1 MAGIKLVPG
10 RMAQLRQTLNTEQA
24 RLQDTADQLARIAAA
39 LDMDLKARQS
49 IDSGLTR
56 LRSDLKRQAGNL
68 GTMVGLAQTA
78 EAGLG
83 QTDQELANKAS
94 ELLYTLRQM
103 MQSAG
108 AAGGA
113 GGVGYSPSRPSFTLG
128 SLLDSSAFQNVTDLF
143 GFTLV
148 NYDPIG
154 VSLQELS
161 GKIRDSLSALASPTG
176 LATAA
181 GAGVALAGTGLGS
194 LLGALDGG
202 GKVLGASSQKSTAK
216 KTSTSKKKKKETWQD
231 KLKGLGSSLAGAASD
246 AWEDAKDAAS
256 DAWED
261 AKDAASDAWEDVKDT
276 ASDAWEGVKDA
287 ASDTW
292 EGAKDL
298 ADKAAELGGD
308 VWGKVK
314 DIANS
319 KPMEYVWEMGGSTL
333 GGLGDVFSFCVNVGK
348 GNFTGAAADTYSFVD
363 NFFDFS
369 QDLSALGAYGLGAGF
384 EALGIGG
391 DDVMDRAIEMADE
404 ISGRDGLKGE
414 LEASGFGTAADI
426 VGGVD
431 ATVGTYKFVTGIS
444 GLKDG
449 VSGIFTAKDHSAE
462 LKKVLFEASGWK
474 LPSAVTGSNA
484 VLQDIGKS
492 GAVISN
498 VNMAYKYLDGFL
510 NDSGLEA
517 ILGNTKPGK
526 IITGPEKILESLTDE
541 KVSLPGSDQY
551 NDQDGDV

>member
-24 RLQDTADQLARIAAA
+24 RLQETADQLARIAAS
-39 LDMDLKARQS
+39 LDMELKARQS
-49 IDSGLTR
+49 IDSNLTR
-56 LRSDLKRQAGNL
+56 LRSDLKRQAGNM
-68 GTMVGLAQTA
+68 GTMVGLANTA
-78 EAGLG
+78 EAGLAE
-83 QTDQELANKAS
+83 TDQDLANKAS
-94 ELLYTLRQM
+94 ELLYTMRQM

-113 GGVGYSPSRPSFTLG
+113 GSAGPSFPKTSFTLG
-128 SLLDSSAFQNVTDLF
+128 SLLDSSAFQNATDLF

-154 VSLQELS
+154 VSLKELS
-161 GKIRDSLSALASPTG
+161 GKIRDSLSALASPAG

-181 GAGVALAGTGLGS
+181 GAGVALAGTGLSS
-194 LLGALDGG
+194 LLSALNNR
-202 GKVLGASSQKSTAK
+202 GKVLGASSQKATAE
-216 KTSTSKKKKKETWQD
+216 KTSTKKKKETWQD
-231 KLKGLGSSLAGAASD
+231 KLKGFGSSITNAASNV
-246 AWEDAKDAAS
+246 WEGTKEAVSDTWDGAKDLAS
-256 DAWED
+256 DVWD
-261 AKDAASDAWEDVKDT
+261 GAKDL
-276 ASDAWEGVKDA
+276 

-298 ADKAAELGGD
+298 ASNVWEGAKDTGSSIWNAA
-308 VWGKVK
+308 K

-319 KPMEYVWEMGGSTL
+319 KPMEYVWEMGGSAV

-348 GNFTGAAADTYSFVD
+348 GDFTGAAADAYSFVD

-414 LEASGFGTAADI
+414 LEASGFDTAADI

-431 ATVGTYKFVTGIS
+431 ATVNTYKFVTGIGS
-444 GLKDG
+444 LKDDIG
-449 VSGIFTAKDHSAE
+449 GIFTAKDHGAE
-462 LKKVLFEASGWK
+462 LKKVLFESSGWK
-474 LPSAVTGSNA
+474 LPSTVTDSNA
-484 VLQDIGKS
+484 VLQGIGKS
-492 GAVISN
+492 DALFSN
-498 VNMAYKYLDGFL
+498 VDLAYKYVDGFL
-510 NDSGLEA
+510 TDSGLET
-517 ILGNTKPGK
+517 ILSNTQLGK
-526 IITGPEKILESLTDE
+526 IITGPGKILGALADE
-541 KVSLPGSDQY
+541 VS
-551 NDQDGDV
+551 

>member
-24 RLQDTADQLARIAAA
+24 RLQETADQLARIAAS
-39 LDMDLKARQS
+39 LDMELKARQS
-49 IDSGLTR
+49 IDSNLTR
-56 LRSDLKRQAGNL
+56 LRSDLKRQAGNM
-68 GTMVGLAQTA
+68 GTMVGLANTA
-78 EAGLG
+78 EAGLAE
-83 QTDQELANKAS
+83 TDQDLANKAS
-94 ELLYTLRQM
+94 ELLYTMRQM

-113 GGVGYSPSRPSFTLG
+113 GGVGYSPSRPAFTLG
-128 SLLDSSAFQNVTDLF
+128 SLLDSSAFQNATDLF

-154 VSLQELS
+154 VSLKELS
-161 GKIRDSLSALASPTG
+161 GKIRDSLSALASPAG

-181 GAGVALAGTGLGS
+181 GAGVALAGTGLSS
-194 LLGALDGG
+194 LLSALNNR
-202 GKVLGASSQKSTAK
+202 GKVLGASSQKATAE
-216 KTSTSKKKKKETWQD
+216 KTSTKKKKETWQD
-231 KLKGLGSSLAGAASD
+231 KLKGFGSSITNAASNV
-246 AWEDAKDAAS
+246 WEGTKEAVSDTWEGAKDLAS
-256 DAWED
+256 DVWD
-261 AKDAASDAWEDVKDT
+261 GAKDL
-276 ASDAWEGVKDA
+276 

-298 ADKAAELGGD
+298 ASNVWEGAKDTGSNIWNAA
-308 VWGKVK
+308 K

-319 KPMEYVWEMGGSTL
+319 KPMEYVWEMGGSAV

-348 GNFTGAAADTYSFVD
+348 RDFTGAAADAYSFVD

-414 LEASGFGTAADI
+414 LEASGFDTTADI

-431 ATVGTYKFVTGIS
+431 ATVNTYKFVTGIGS
-444 GLKDG
+444 LKDDIG
-449 VSGIFTAKDHSAE
+449 GIFTAKDHGAE
-462 LKKVLFEASGWK
+462 LKKVLFESSGWK
-474 LPSAVTGSNA
+474 LPSTVTDSNA
-484 VLQDIGKS
+484 VLQGIGKS
-492 GAVISN
+492 DALFSN
-498 VNMAYKYLDGFL
+498 VDLAYKYVDGFL
-510 NDSGLEA
+510 TDSGLET
-517 ILGNTKPGK
+517 ILSNTQLGK
-526 IITGPEKILESLTDE
+526 IITGPGKILGALADE
-541 KVSLPGSDQY
+541 VS
-551 NDQDGDV
+551 